1 MSRKSKKLSATLAF
15 LSLFVLA
22 SCDTEEVKL
31 PKDYKEP
38 VFSVT
43 QDKDGN
49 TLAEDKKRDYYDGV
63 TTSDAVYERT
73 VKDILLK
80 LSEKAHEDKPVYNVV
95 DDTSLKYSS
104 VADHGDTSFPTA
116 SGNSNLESRAK
127 DNMVSAASGSSYLK
141 DNLFYETK
149 YAKYL
154 NENYYYLDI
163 DSSKVSSTGKF
174 LTPDLTY
181 SDIYSSTTTA
191 EDAYKKYREHELYDD
206 MKVNYLT
213 SEYIYNKSYASIG
226 NTNARKVQIVS
237 IVDRSDEPGDAKLL
251 LDAYVKDYILGKGGK
266 HPELLGKDPD
276 FKVLSRLWKGIT
288 KKDAEALGLD
298 SSRYGDV
305 VLSDKEESWLEEYKF
320 RTDSTSCTLL
330 GKVTSDVEKIK
341 RGQDNWKLIN
351 SDLESTYTGTYA
363 HSLEEGVQNAIDDI
377 AKRNL
382 VTKGLYLKGT
392 GISSLPQSLSDRL
405 FSPRVST
412 SKNTV
417 DNMKKKE
424 NIGTS
429 EDLTVY
435 EPDGYR
441 YLTVAD
447 TVSSDPISKILY
459 YDSSSKTYYITRVLD
474 VVDTSALSKS
484 NSDSIYTSDA
494 AKEQIAREVAYTM
507 STTGSY
513 KSEASVYWLSR
524 VDFSYSDKDFLE
536 YMKTNYKDVFKTDN
550 PYADEP
556 KFKLA

>member
-1 MSRKSKKLSATLAF
+1 MSKKSKKLSATLAF

-31 PKDYKEP
+31 PTDYKEP
-38 VFSVT
+38 IFSVT

-80 LSEKAHEDKPVYNVV
+80 LSEKAHDGNKPVYNVV
-95 DDTSLKYSS
+95 DDTSLKYTS
-104 VADHGDTSFPTA
+104 VADYSGTFPTA
-116 SGNSNLESRAK
+116 SGDSNLESRAK

-141 DNLFYETK
+141 DNLFYENK

-181 SDIYSSTTTA
+181 SDIYSSTA
-191 EDAYKKYREHELYDD
+191 EDAYKKYREHELYED

-237 IVDRSDEPGDAKLL
+237 IVDRSDEAGDAKLL
-251 LDAYVKDYILGKGGK
+251 LDAYVKDYILGTGTHK
-266 HPELLGKDPD
+266 ELLGKDPE

-288 KKDAEALGLD
+288 KKDATSLGLN

-305 VLSDKEESWLEEYKF
+305 VLSNAEESWLEEYNL
-320 RTDSTSCTLL
+320 RTDSTSRTLL
-330 GKVTSDVEKIK
+330 GKVTSDVEKIN
-341 RGQDNWKLIN
+341 RGLDNWKLIN
-351 SDLESTYTGTYA
+351 SDLESTYTGSYA
-363 HSLEEGVQNAIDDI
+363 HSLEEGIESAIDDI

-392 GISSLPQSLSDRL
+392 GISSLPQGLSDRL

-412 SKNTV
+412 SKTMV
-417 DNMKKKE
+417 DKMKTNK
-424 NIGTS
+424 GTS

-447 TVSSDPISKILY
+447 TVSSDAISNILY

-524 VDFSYSDKDFLE
+524 VDFSYSDADFLE

-550 PYADEP
+550 SYADEP
-556 KFKLA
+556 KFTLD

>member
-1 MSRKSKKLSATLAF
+1 MVCMLG
-15 LSLFVLA
+15 VIP
-22 SCDTEEVKL
+22 DT
-31 PKDYKEP
+31 DY
-38 VFSVT
+38 
-43 QDKDGN
+43 
-49 TLAEDKKRDYYDGV
+49 L
-63 TTSDAVYERT
+63 
-73 VKDILLK
+73 I
-80 LSEKAHEDKPVYNVV
+80 
-95 DDTSLKYSS
+95 
-104 VADHGDTSFPTA
+104 
-116 SGNSNLESRAK
+116 
-127 DNMVSAASGSSYLK
+127 
-141 DNLFYETK
+141 
-149 YAKYL
+149 
-154 NENYYYLDI
+154 
-163 DSSKVSSTGKF
+163 
-174 LTPDLTY
+174 
-181 SDIYSSTTTA
+181 
-191 EDAYKKYREHELYDD
+191 ELYED

-237 IVDRSDEPGDAKLL
+237 IVDRSDEAGDAKLL
-251 LDAYVKDYILGKGGK
+251 LDAYVKDYILGTGNHK
-266 HPELLGKDPD
+266 ELLGKDPE

-288 KKDAEALGLD
+288 KKDATSLGLN

-305 VLSDKEESWLEEYKF
+305 VLSDAEESWLEEYKL
-320 RTDSTSCTLL
+320 RTDSTSRTLL
-330 GKVTSDVEKIK
+330 GKVTSDVEKIN
-341 RGQDNWKLIN
+341 RGLDNWKLIN
-351 SDLESTYTGTYA
+351 SDLESTYTGSYA
-363 HSLEEGVQNAIDDI
+363 HSLEEGIESAIDDI

-392 GISSLPQSLSDRL
+392 GISSLPQGLSDRL

-412 SKNTV
+412 SKTTV
-417 DNMKKKE
+417 DKMKTNK
-424 NIGTS
+424 GTS

-447 TVSSDPISKILY
+447 TVSSDAISNILY

-524 VDFSYSDKDFLE
+524 VDFSYSDADFLE

-550 PYADEP
+550 SYADEP
-556 KFKLA
+556 KFTLD

>member
-22 SCDTEEVKL
+22 SCDTQEVKL
-31 PKDYKEP
+31 PNDYKEP
-38 VFSVT
+38 VFTVT
-43 QDKDGN
+43 KDKDGN

-63 TTSDAVYERT
+63 STSDAVYERT

-104 VADHGDTSFPTA
+104 VADHSGTFPTA
-116 SGNSNLESRAK
+116 SGDSNLESRAK

-181 SDIYSSTTTA
+181 SDIYSSTA
-191 EDAYKKYREHELYDD
+191 EDAYKLYREHELYED

-237 IVDRSDEPGDAKLL
+237 IVDRSDESGDAKLL
-251 LDAYVKDYILGKGGK
+251 LDAYVKDYILGTGGN
-266 HPELLGKDPD
+266 HSELLGKDPD

-288 KKDAEALGLD
+288 KKDAESLD
-298 SSRYGDV
+298 LHSSRYGDV
-305 VLSDKEESWLEEYKF
+305 VLSSEEESWLEEYNL
-320 RTDSTSCTLL
+320 RTDSTSRTLL
-330 GKVTSDVEKIK
+330 GKVSSDVEKIN
-341 RGQDNWKLIN
+341 RGLDNWKLIN

-363 HSLEEGVQNAIDDI
+363 HSLEEGIESAVDDI

-392 GISSLPQSLSDRL
+392 GIS
-405 FSPRVST
+405 
-412 SKNTV
+412 
-417 DNMKKKE
+417 
-424 NIGTS
+424 
-429 EDLTVY
+429 
-435 EPDGYR
+435 
-441 YLTVAD
+441 
-447 TVSSDPISKILY
+447 
-459 YDSSSKTYYITRVLD
+459 
-474 VVDTSALSKS
+474 
-484 NSDSIYTSDA
+484 
-494 AKEQIAREVAYTM
+494 
-507 STTGSY
+507 
-513 KSEASVYWLSR
+513 
-524 VDFSYSDKDFLE
+524 
-536 YMKTNYKDVFKTDN
+536 
-550 PYADEP
+550 
-556 KFKLA
+556 